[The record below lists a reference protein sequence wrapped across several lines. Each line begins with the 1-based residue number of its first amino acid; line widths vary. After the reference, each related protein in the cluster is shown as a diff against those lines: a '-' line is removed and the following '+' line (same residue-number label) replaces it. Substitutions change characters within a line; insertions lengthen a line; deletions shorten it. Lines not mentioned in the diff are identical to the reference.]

1 MTLKNMTKNKVFCKN
16 CSWYR
21 NTETVRLSSEFV
33 DGRKHAIDFFL
44 EWGIVHCMHPDCF
57 TPKHKYIEDVMR
69 TLHKKCTEYT
79 RIKGCHQFNSNF
91 DCTRY
96 KRKFWKFWVEWV

>member
-33 DGRKHAIDFFL
+33 DERKHAIDFFL

-57 TPKHKYIEDVMR
+57 THTNVEDIR
-69 TLHKKCTEYT
+69 HGKRKEYT

-96 KRKFWKFWVEWV
+96 KRKFWKFWVE